1 MHTEAFRDSAKTE
14 EAHNITMSVGKGM
27 AVAGLKVLTDESFA
41 AQVKDYFEKDKKLR

>member
-27 AVAGLKVLTDESFA
+27 AVTGLKVLTDESFA